1 MRKAPKRPIAKAVA
15 STPPL
20 DIDALDTT
28 QRVIDFC
35 IQNGLIDGV
44 STNIEGLIDRYPNL
58 ELVKVPLQ
66 DGVDAFIKE
75 TSPGKYQIGVNSKH
89 SATRQKFSMAH
100 EYAHYRLHQG
110 NLAALAKGERILHR
124 SDEWNIL
131 EQQANS
137 FAAEIL
143 MPEDHFRE
151 EVRRTGGDVAELAKR
166 FGVSTLVLRYRAKNL
181 GMRGHNV

>member
-1 MRKAPKRPIAKAVA
+1 MRKAPRRPIAKQAV

-28 QRVIDFC
+28 QRVVDFC
-35 IQNGLIDGV
+35 VQNGLIDGV
-44 STNIEGLIDRYPNL
+44 STNIEGLIDLDPNL
-58 ELVKVPLQ
+58 ELVKVPLR
-66 DGVDAFIKE
+66 DGIDAYIKV

-89 SATRQKFSMAH
+89 SLTRQKFSMAH
-100 EYAHYRLHQG
+100 EYAHYRLHQN
-110 NLAALAKGERILHR
+110 NLAELAEGERILHR
-124 SDEWNIL
+124 SDEWNII

-151 EVRRTGGDVAELAKR
+151 EVGRTGGDINELAER
-166 FGVSTLVLRYRAKNL
+166 FGVSTLALRYRAKNL
-181 GMRGHNV
+181 GMRGHGV